1 MWNRPGKFKIF
12 RILCQDEVIEKQ
24 GVPRVTICNNEHIV
38 FTKRSIALS
47 KRVHFIGKN
56 TRVGNAAVT
65 HYSTWGGEDP
75 SQYTA
80 VE

>member
-24 GVPRVTICNNEHIV
+24 GVPRVTIYNNEHIV
-38 FTKRSIALS
+38 FTKRSTALS

-56 TRVGNAAVT
+56 TGLGNAALPT
-65 HYSTWGGEDP
+65 IAPG
-75 SQYTA
+75 
-80 VE
+80 VEKTQVNIQL